1 MNFIND
7 DSQFEKYRPSK
18 FAFLIK
24 FLDQNYWEKYFISHL
39 QVFQGRDVKFS
50 KHQLYL
56 TTWKE
61 IPFEKFAGKIL
72 YDILKIHDWIFHM
85 FLNSLGVANSQT
97 RLSDWTELK

>member
-56 TTWKE
+56 TT
-61 IPFEKFAGKIL
+61 
-72 YDILKIHDWIFHM
+72 
-85 FLNSLGVANSQT
+85 
-97 RLSDWTELK
+97 